1 MEIIVSGGVVKLT
14 EEQIDAYLTLTKLQ
28 RGFVVEILKGTNQT
42 EAHRIAGGYAKKES
56 TRPSLATRLLKD
68 AKVSAFMQ
76 LFKGEQCKP
85 LASAIMT
92 REEIAER
99 LTRIARTTL
108 TDVVEVTTRKLFDEH
123 GEEVQQGAWTLRE
136 PSDMRGAG
144 VEMLSEFS
152 VSKNGIKI
160 KTHDQ
165 TAAMKQL
172 ADLYGWNKQVVEHQ
186 GEIVTRQKLSDF
198 YDEE

>member
-1 MEIIVSGGVVKLT
+1 MEIIVAGGVVKLT
-14 EEQIDAYLTLTKLQ
+14 DEQIESYLSLTKLQ

-56 TRPSLATRLLKD
+56 TRPSLATRMLKD
-68 AKVSAFMQ
+68 ANVRAFMA

-99 LTRIARTTL
+99 LTRIARTKL
-108 TDVVEVTTRKLFDEH
+108 TDVVEITTKTLFDEN
-123 GEEVQQGAWTLRE
+123 GDEVQQGAWNLRQ
-136 PSDMRGAG
+136 PDDMQGAG
-144 VEMLSEFS
+144 VEMLSELT
-152 VSKNGIKI
+152 VSKHGIKI